1 MQNKNW
7 KLILAS
13 QSPRRR
19 EILESAGF
27 NCMTFTSNSS
37 ESFDENLTLEEN
49 LCHIAEAKVQA
60 VAGALSHQKLKG
72 SLILGADTVV
82 IFKETVFG
90 KPKNPAEA
98 RRMLGKLSG
107 KTHSVKTAFAI
118 FCPDQVRGVTRVVTT
133 RVGFR
138 KLSPAEVKWYVD
150 TGEPFDKAGGY
161 GIQGLASHFVNFV
174 DGDFLNVVGLPL
186 FAVNQELKRQGW
198 SVSRKN
204 DNRAYASKSKR
215 KNSQS

>member
-1 MQNKNW
+1 MRNKKW
-7 KLILAS
+7 RLILAS

-19 EILESAGF
+19 DILESAGF
-27 NCMTFTSNSS
+27 SCMTFTSNSS

-60 VAGALSHQKLKG
+60 VADSLTPQKLKG

-82 IFKETVFG
+82 VLKDRIFG
-90 KPKNPAEA
+90 KPKNSAEA
-98 RRMLGKLSG
+98 RRMLRALSG
-107 KTHSVKTAFAI
+107 KTHCVKTSFSI
-118 FCPDQVRGVTRVVTT
+118 FCPDQVRGVTRVITT

-138 KLSPAEVKWYVD
+138 KLSPEEMKWYVD

-186 FAVNQELKRQGW
+186 FAVIQELKRQGW
-198 SVSRKN
+198 GLGGGTHASKSSRKN
-204 DNRAYASKSKR
+204 KR
-215 KNSQS
+215 R

>member
-7 KLILAS
+7 RLILAS

-27 NCMTFTSNSS
+27 SFTTFTSNSS

-49 LCHIAEAKVQA
+49 LCHIAETKVEIA
-60 VAGALSHQKLKG
+60 RSKLSFQKLKG

-82 IFKETVFG
+82 VLHDKVFG
-90 KPKNPAEA
+90 KPKNIGEA

-107 KTHSVKTAFAI
+107 KKHRVKTAFAI
-118 FCPDQVRGVTRVVTT
+118 FCPDQSRGVTRIVTT
-133 RVGFR
+133 WVGFR
-138 KLSPAEVKWYVD
+138 RLSPLEVKWYVD

-161 GIQGLASHFVNFV
+161 GIQGLASQFINFV
-174 DGDFLNVVGLPL
+174 DGDLLNVVGLPL
-186 FAVNQELKRQGW
+186 FAVKQELKRQGW
-198 SVSRKN
+198 NVRG
-204 DNRAYASKSKR
+204 RAHASK
-215 KNSQS
+215 NSNKSGRR